1 MEPERTATFICSPV
15 SHQEIGS
22 FLINNLPL
30 LAIPIDREVY
40 LVHLKPENSRGA
52 VVLTE
57 IYTIQHVTMYN
68 KVPKSECDGR
78 LNENELLRKA
88 HRRSNLQGKAI
99 KFAVQVSCKRW
110 LFFQNIAA
118 HVQII

>member
-1 MEPERTATFICSPV
+1 
-15 SHQEIGS
+15 
-22 FLINNLPL
+22 
-30 LAIPIDREVY
+30 
-40 LVHLKPENSRGA
+40 
-52 VVLTE
+52 
-57 IYTIQHVTMYN
+57 MYN

-118 HVQII
+118 HVQIIWKQI